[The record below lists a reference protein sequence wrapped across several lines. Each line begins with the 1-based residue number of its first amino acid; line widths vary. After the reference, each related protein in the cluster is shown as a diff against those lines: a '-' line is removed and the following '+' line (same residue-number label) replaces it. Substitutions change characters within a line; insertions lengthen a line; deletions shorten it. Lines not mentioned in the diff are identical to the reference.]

1 MRVIARGV
9 GIALLL
15 AGCAASGPVDP
26 GGRPEPSP
34 VQLRQTVEDL
44 GREVRDLRAQVEA
57 TRRVAVGYQDLAG
70 LRAELEAVQAA
81 LQALIRDLEQRQLE
95 AFQAV
100 DRRLATIGGR
110 IGELAAAAR
119 RADAGAGERSQP
131 SGPAEGPPAPPPS
144 PGPARAEATAPA
156 QATATPVTAPAEPAR
171 EPGKEPAEGPGIPRG
186 RTIQRVSPAEAS
198 GETRVSVEADGPLS
212 PRASTLADPPR
223 VILDFENVA
232 FGFGRT
238 PVEVDGPILERI
250 RFIQLRAV
258 PTPVI
263 RLVLTLKRSVPYW
276 IEPQARGLIVH
287 LGSAPPR

>member
-1 MRVIARGV
+1 VRMIARGV
-9 GIALLL
+9 VVALLL
-15 AGCAASGPVDP
+15 AGCAASGPLDP

-34 VQLRQTVEDL
+34 AQLRQTVEDL

-110 IGELAAAAR
+110 IGELAAVAR

-131 SGPAEGPPAPPPS
+131 SGPAEGPPVPPAS
-144 PGPARAEATAPA
+144 PGPTRAEAAAPA
-156 QATATPVTAPAEPAR
+156 QTSAAPVAAPA

-186 RTIQRVSPAEAS
+186 RTIQRVSSAEAS

-223 VILDFENVA
+223 VILDFENAA

-238 PVEVDGPILERI
+238 PVEVEGPILERI

-263 RLVLTLKRSVPYW
+263 RLVLTLKRPVPYW

-287 LGSAPPR
+287 LGSPPPR

>member
-1 MRVIARGV
+1 VRVIARGV
-9 GIALLL
+9 VVALLL

-34 VQLRQTVEDL
+34 AQLRQTVEDL

-119 RADAGAGERSQP
+119 RADAGAGERGQP
-131 SGPAEGPPAPPPS
+131 GGPAEGPPAAPPTA
-144 PGPARAEATAPA
+144 PARAEPTAVAQPA
-156 QATATPVTAPAEPAR
+156 AAEPAR
-171 EPGKEPAEGPGIPRG
+171 EPAEGPGAPARG
-186 RTIQRVSPAEAS
+186 RTIQRVSSAEAS

-212 PRASTLADPPR
+212 PRASSLADPPR
-223 VILDFENVA
+223 VILDFENTA
-232 FGFGRT
+232 FGFGRS
-238 PVEVDGPILERI
+238 PVEVEGPILERI
-250 RFIQLRAV
+250 RFIQLQAA

-263 RLVLTLKRSVPYW
+263 RLLLTLKRPVPYW
-276 IEPQARGLIVH
+276 IEPRARGLIVH
-287 LGSAPPR
+287 LGSTPPR